1 MDEATIKQL
10 AALLQENNAALI
22 DQMHEE
28 IHDMQTG
35 ILVHMRTEIREEGE
49 ATRTE
54 LKAYIV
60 NTVCKRSLLRQTN
73 KQQ

>member
-1 MDEATIKQL
+1 MDEAIIKQL

-22 DQMHEE
+22 EQMHEE

-35 ILVHMRTEIREEGE
+35 ILVHMRTDFREEGE
-49 ATRTE
+49 ATCTE
-54 LKAYIV
+54 RKAYIE
-60 NTVCKRSLLRQTN
+60 NTVRKRSLLRQTN